1 MNDSLSIDLDSDLN
15 VTTPTSIHMDF
26 DFNSEF
32 EVLICIKL
40 GYIFESYDFGRCVFK
55 VYEFKKSD
63 ILTHDILAFYNNYCH
78 VLTHAVNKDI
88 ILSNEKL
95 NSEFAYCIDN
105 SIVGISNDLSNTVLN
120 SNFSILSFT
129 YCIFLINS
137 HSNTFSQYL
146 TNDDVY
152 VFFHNLTIK

>member
-1 MNDSLSIDLDSDLN
+1 M
-15 VTTPTSIHMDF
+15 
-26 DFNSEF
+26 
-32 EVLICIKL
+32 
-40 GYIFESYDFGRCVFK
+40 FK

-63 ILTHDILAFYNNYCH
+63 ILIHDILAFYNNYCH
-78 VLTHAVNKDI
+78 VLTHAVNKDVV
-88 ILSNEKL
+88 LSKDKL
-95 NSEFAYCIDN
+95 NSKFAYCIDN

-146 TNDDVY
+146 TNDMY
-152 VFFHNLTIK
+152 MSFFTI